1 MSAKFSLAK
10 EDGEKILKV
19 LAYSVASAVIAALIS
34 LVSDA
39 KVPPE
44 LVILIP
50 VVNTVL
56 VAAKKFFEDN
66 PV

>member
-1 MSAKFSLAK
+1 MSARFSLVRDDA
-10 EDGEKILKV
+10 EKILKV

-39 KVPPE
+39 KVPTE
-44 LVILIP
+44 LVILVP
-50 VVNTVL
+50 LVNTLL